1 MKIGLHA
8 IGNDGSNSPPAHAL
22 AHRGI
27 VNNIVGYSMWGD
39 SSVEN
44 PQAQVIDAV
53 AKGEVDVAIVW
64 GPIGGYFAKKYG
76 EQLAVTIAPTDAQ
89 LPKQPFSFDIAIG
102 VRKDDNVLA
111 EKLQKALEEKRDEI
125 EEILTAYN
133 IPLIKSSSD
142 LASSE
147 VKGETN

>member
-1 MKIGLHA
+1 LKIGLHA

-133 IPLIKSSSD
+133 IPLIKSSPD